1 MSSCAWKCRNA
12 ELEVRFNKATKRYS
26 KTKGHNNFDY
36 RCKVKEFLSQILP
49 PQVGCWEDECQNY
62 NCGLFK
68 ECSKK
73 ANTKDKTVSWCKQ
86 GLRFQSERQDIN
98 HCSCYGHAEDC
109 PFFKPRDKAS
119 WIEAARNGLVPFLKK
134 DGKLRPEAKSAILKF
149 DIPHKVVEKLIQGE
163 LETRKYLE
171 EHFAKEK
178 KENEEA

>member
-26 KTKGHNNFDY
+26 KTKGHDNFDY

-62 NCGLFK
+62 HCKRIK
-68 ECSKK
+68 ECQ
-73 ANTKDKTVSWCKQ
+73 TKMKVLVTWCDQ
-86 GLRFQSERQDIN
+86 GLRFQSERQDIK

-119 WIEAARNGLVPFLKK
+119 WIEAARNGLVPFLKE
-134 DGKLRPEAKSAILKF
+134 DGKLRLEAKSAILKF
-149 DIPHKVVEKLIQGE
+149 DIPHKVVVKLIQRE
-163 LETRKYLE
+163 LEARKYLK

-178 KENEEA
+178 KRNEEA